1 MTLQQIIEILQDIS
15 VQHPEINSFH
25 TGKAFQENDSNINYP
40 SLRVVF
46 PYSVTYAQDNRIMEV
61 SLNLKIMVTEYE
73 EEVGTTSKYI
83 NTNYYKEEDK
93 DEQFTITNE
102 NKMRDR
108 ALGIAN
114 QVLET
119 LKEQERVYDYFE
131 ITDFSMKALERATN
145 DVATG
150 VHLKVVIRTDNV
162 YRCEYPNLLD
172 PLYVDTSNM
181 SPCPPEPAKPRY
193 ALAFNGVNEDVVVA
207 QQNATIYDNE
217 WTSPQTIEAWM
228 RIKPSTGSNRPIV
241 CAKNELFAGYLF
253 LGLTSGVLRYQIRA
267 KNPFNLFDAY
277 SQTQAPIDEWFH
289 AMVVYDGSGDGLNG
303 VQFYINGVASP
314 LPNNWSQG
322 QAVTQGTSL
331 NNQPFEV
338 GAISSFGLWGNQ
350 DLGLVRLWNGVA
362 LNQNEVQQLYNGG
375 KPQYDNIPQVP
386 FLKYDCRMGDEG
398 WFGSNDW
405 VMRDFSRTVN
415 FTYTDNMDL
424 SNRIDFIQ

>member
-25 TGKAFQENDSNINYP
+25 TGKSFQENDSDINYP
-40 SLRVVF
+40 SLRVAF

-61 SLNLKIMVTEYE
+61 SLNLKIMVTEFE

-93 DEQFTITNE
+93 DEQFEITDE

-131 ITDFSMKALERATN
+131 ITDFNMKALERATN

-181 SPCPPEPAKPRY
+181 SNCPPDPVQPRY
-193 ALAFNGVNEDVVVA
+193 ALTFNGVNEDVQIA
-207 QQNATIYDNE
+207 QQNTSVYNNE
-217 WTSPQTIEAWM
+217 WTSPQTIEAWVN
-228 RIKPSTGSNRPIV
+228 IKSGNIRTIICG
-241 CAKNELFAGYLF
+241 KGETFAGYF
-253 LGLTSGVLRYQIRA
+253 LLASNTGIIRYQIRA
-267 KNPFNLFDAY
+267 KSPFNLFDSY
-277 SQTQAPIDEWFH
+277 SQAQAPTDEWCH
-289 AMVVYDGSGDGLNG
+289 IVVVYDGSGDGLNG
-303 VQFYINGVASP
+303 VLYYINGVQSP

-322 QAVTQGTSL
+322 TNVDRGTS
-331 NNQPFEV
+331 NNTGAFEIGVITPF
-338 GAISSFGLWGNQ
+338 GIWGNQ
-350 DLGLVRLWNGVA
+350 DLGLVRLWNGAA
-362 LNQNEVQQLYNGG
+362 LNPNEVQHLYNGG
-375 KPQYDNIPQVP
+375 KPQYDDLPQITS
-386 FLKYDCRMGDEG
+386 LKYDCRMGDDG
-398 WFGSNDW
+398 WYGFRDW
-405 VMRDFSRTVN
+405 ILEDKSKTVN
-415 FTYTDNMDL
+415 FSYSDNMDL
-424 SNRIDFIQ
+424 TNRIDFIQ